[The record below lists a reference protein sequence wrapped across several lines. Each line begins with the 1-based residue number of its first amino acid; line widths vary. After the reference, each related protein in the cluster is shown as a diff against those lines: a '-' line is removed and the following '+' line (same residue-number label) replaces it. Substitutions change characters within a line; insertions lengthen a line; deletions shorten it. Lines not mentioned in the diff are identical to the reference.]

1 MATGSKKTTTPKK
14 PVTPATKA
22 AATDKMK
29 KAAAVNVKPGQKL
42 AKPGQSKANNGNDMR
57 AEQIAAAKKKAAE
70 WSKNHGG
77 LPRTAENVRKYGN

>member
-1 MATGSKKTTTPKK
+1 MATGSKSTTPKK

-42 AKPGQSKANNGNDMR
+42 AKAGESKTNQGTDMR
-57 AEQIAAAKKKAAE
+57 EAQIAAAKKKAAE
-70 WSKNHGG
+70 WSKKHGG
-77 LPRTAENVRKYGN
+77 KPRTAENVRKYGN